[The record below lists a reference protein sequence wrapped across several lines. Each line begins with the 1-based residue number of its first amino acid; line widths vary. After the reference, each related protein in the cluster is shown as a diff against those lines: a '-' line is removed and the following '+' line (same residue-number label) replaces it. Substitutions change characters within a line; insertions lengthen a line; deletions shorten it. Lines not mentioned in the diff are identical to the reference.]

1 MNKERRKKVAQI
13 VEQLDSCASELEEIK
28 YEEDEARDNI
38 PESLQGGEVYGRSE
52 ECSDTLEDAID
63 EIRNVIDN
71 LNEVT

>member
-1 MNKERRKKVAQI
+1 MNKESRQKVAQI
-13 VEQLDSCASELEEIK
+13 VEQLYSCARALEQIK